1 MKVLVTGATG
11 FLGGALV
18 ESLLA
23 HGETDLVLTA
33 RTGANRAR
41 LEAAA
46 ARHPKARIEY
56 LPVNLVSRDDAAR
69 AVRDVQVVYHLAA
82 SLRGAPADMF
92 LNTVVATKNLLEAI
106 GSRKPMRVV
115 MISSFS
121 VYGVAEL
128 GRGAVVDEQTPL
140 ETHPDKRD
148 LYAHVKLRQE
158 KLGWDLG
165 RQARVRAGGAAAGR
179 HLRPGRQRVLD
190 PRRPQPVRAVPAA
203 WAGATCCRCRTS
215 TTAPTRSSSP
225 GSPAR
230 RPGRSTTCTTT
241 ICPPAATTCARYR
254 REVRPVRAVPIPYP
268 VLKLLSAGV
277 ERYHRWSQ
285 GQLPAVFTPYKTAT
299 AWGGNRFDNGKIKA
313 IGWRQAVPTPEA
325 MQRTFDWL
333 RADWLRAQATG

>member
-46 ARHPKARIEY
+46 ARHANARIEY

-106 GSRKPMRVV
+106 GNRKPMRVV

-158 KLGWDLG
+158 KLGWDL
-165 RQARVRAGGAAAGR
+165 AAKQGFELVV
-179 HLRPGRQRVLD
+179 LRPGVIYGPGGSAFSTRVGLNLFGLFLSLGGRNRLPLSYVD
-190 PRRPQPVRAVPAA
+190 NCADAIVVAGQAREAA
-203 WAGATCCRCRTS
+203 GQIYNLHDDDLPTCREYLR
-215 TTAPTRSSSP
+215 
-225 GSPAR
+225 G
-230 RPGRSTTCTTT
+230 
-241 ICPPAATTCARYR
+241 YR
-254 REVRPVRAVPIPYP
+254 REVRPIRAVPVPYP

-277 ERYHRWSQ
+277 ERYHRWSR

-313 IGWRQAVPTPEA
+313 IGWRQAIPTPEA